1 MIKVEWGLEGETNV
15 DQVVD
20 KTNKGL
26 NGIEKNAKRVE
37 NAFTM
42 SASSF
47 FLKFLGPMALLQ
59 MAISAITE
67 SMEKAKQTAEAGFN
81 TLAAGEDKYA
91 TEQEAR
97 MAAFFKQRDAE
108 EKARVESEAGRKA
121 STERFFEDRGFWKSV
136 FQAPVAT
143 FAVLM
148 GEFGIGN
155 GAGAEWIQ
163 KGAAEDW
170 AKAQKAE
177 GKKMENGGVT
187 GSTSF
192 KTPDG
197 FGNVI
202 GVGANPVVEA
212 MTVQTQ
218 IQKQM
223 LAELEMA
230 NSLRQGNVDFTKPS
244 SDSIFNPF
252 GTTRIDI

>member
-15 DQVVD
+15 DDVVN

-59 MAISAITE
+59 MAISSITE
-67 SMEKAKQTAEAGFN
+67 SMAKAKQTAEDGFN

-91 TEQEAR
+91 SAQEAR
-97 MAAFFKQRDAE
+97 MAAFFKQQEDEAAAK
-108 EKARVESEAGRKA
+108 EKSAAGRKA
-121 STERFFEDRGFWKSV
+121 ATEKFIDDRGFWRGIV
-136 FQAPVAT
+136 EAPVTT
-143 FAVLM
+143 FAAIMSQLLPGVKDASELD
-148 GEFGIGN
+148 
-155 GAGAEWIQ
+155 WVQ

-177 GKKMENGGVT
+177 GKKMEGGGNT
-187 GSTSF
+187 ATSF
-192 KTPDG
+192 KSPEG

-202 GVGANPVVEA
+202 GVGANPVLEA
-212 MTVQTQ
+212 VTLQTE
-218 IQKQM
+218 IQRQM
-223 LAELEMA
+223 LAQLEIA
-230 NSLRQGNVDFTKPS
+230 NGAKANDTDFTKPE
-244 SDSIFNPF
+244 N
-252 GTTRIDI
+252 GTNYRATPYGL